1 MALESSERTQVMSG
15 TLSEQRDLTRL
26 QRLVALD
33 LMRGL
38 VMVLMAIDH
47 SSDAFNGGRVF
58 GDSTAFYHP
67 GSPLPTAQFL
77 TRWITHLCAP
87 TFLFLAGAG
96 LAFSVKK
103 QLAQGKTERQVNA
116 FMLTRGILI
125 AAFELWISYFV
136 MPKGKYLFQ
145 VLYGIGSSY
154 VLMVPLRRLGAK
166 TALIASVVLMLGL
179 ELAVNSLGG
188 VMEPHAPLLA
198 TLLLLGGSPGPLIV
212 AYPTLHWL
220 SLMLLG
226 WAFGNHLIARP
237 PSPVE
242 LSRKLVT
249 VGLLLF
255 VGFVLI
261 RGLNGYG
268 NMGLLRESL
277 SLVQWLHVSKYPP
290 SLSYYTLELSLCC
303 FGLAAFTSLFSGKRA
318 PSRNNVLLVLGQTPM
333 FFYLLHFPLLIESA
347 ERLHLEK
354 KLGLGGAYL
363 GAAIVVALL
372 YPACRAYRTYKAA
385 HKHGWTRYV

>member
-1 MALESSERTQVMSG
+1 MKPG
-15 TLSEQRDLTRL
+15 TLTEQKDLTRL

-58 GDSTAFYHP
+58 GDSVAFYHP
-67 GSPLPTAQFL
+67 HSPLPTAQFL

-103 QLAQGKTERQVNA
+103 QLTQGKSERQIDT
-116 FMLTRGILI
+116 FMLMRGLLI
-125 AAFELWISYFV
+125 AACELWISYFV

-154 VLMVPLRRLGAK
+154 LLMIPLRRLGAR
-166 TALIASVVLMLGL
+166 TAFMTSVVLMLGL
-179 ELAVNSLGG
+179 ELAVNALGG
-188 VMEPHAPLLA
+188 VMKPHAPLVA
-198 TLLLLGGSPGPLIV
+198 TLLLLGGQPGSLMV

-226 WAFGNHLIARP
+226 WAFGKHLIACP
-237 PSPVE
+237 ATPIE
-242 LSRKLVT
+242 LSRKLVWA
-249 VGLLLF
+249 GLALF
-255 VGFVLI
+255 VGFVVI

-268 NMGLLRESL
+268 NMNLLREDL

-290 SLSYYTLELSLCC
+290 ALTYYTLELSLCC
-303 FGLAAFTSLFSGKRA
+303 FGLAAFSALFASKRA
-318 PSRNNVLLVLGQTPM
+318 PSRNNLLLVLGQTPM
-333 FFYLLHFPLLIESA
+333 FFYLLHFPLLVESA
-347 ERLHLEK
+347 ELLHLEK
-354 KLGLGGAYL
+354 RLGLGGAYL
-363 GAAIVVALL
+363 GAAVVVALL

-385 HKHGWTRYV
+385 HKHGLTRYI

>member
-1 MALESSERTQVMSG
+1 MKSG
-15 TLSEQRDLTRL
+15 TLNEQRDLTRL

-47 SSDAFNGGRVF
+47 SSDAFNGGRIF

-103 QLAQGKTERQVNA
+103 QLAQGKTERQVDG
-116 FMLTRGILI
+116 FMLTRGVLI

-145 VLYGIGSSY
+145 VLYGIGSSF
-154 VLMVPLRRLGAK
+154 VLMIPLRRLGARAAFI
-166 TALIASVVLMLGL
+166 TSLVLMLGL
-179 ELAVNSLGG
+179 ELAVNALGG

-226 WAFGNHLIARP
+226 WAFGNYLIARP
-237 PSPVE
+237 PSPLE
-242 LSRKLVT
+242 LGRKLVAA
-249 VGLLLF
+249 GLISF

-268 NMGLLRESL
+268 NMGLLRENL

-290 SLSYYTLELSLCC
+290 SLSYYALELSLCC
-303 FGLAAFTSLFSGKRA
+303 FGLAAFSTLFSGKRS
-318 PSRNNVLLVLGQTPM
+318 PSRNNPLLVLGQTPM
-333 FFYLLHFPLLIESA
+333 FFYLLHFPLLVESA
-347 ERLHLEK
+347 ERFGLEK
-354 KLGLGGAYL
+354 KLGLAGAYL
-363 GAAIVVALL
+363 GAAVVVALL

-385 HKHGWTRYV
+385 HKHGWARYI